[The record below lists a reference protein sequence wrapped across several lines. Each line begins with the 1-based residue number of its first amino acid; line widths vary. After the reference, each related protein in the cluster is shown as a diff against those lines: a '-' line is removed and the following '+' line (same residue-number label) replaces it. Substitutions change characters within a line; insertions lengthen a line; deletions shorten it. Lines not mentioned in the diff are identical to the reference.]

1 LTATKNTLHTYIV
14 SIPNP
19 ERAGKMTN
27 HKKPSKEELEQSL
40 KENIKD
46 AEDLEK
52 APIEE
57 EEPEVPETPEEPK
70 IVIPQE
76 PEEEEETPEPE
87 GEEEVEVEE
96 KAPEPVKEEPKEP
109 DLEKKLSASAKE
121 NQKIYAKNRVLN
133 KAIVEADQ
141 MAEPTE
147 EELMAEFPDWDV
159 MSDTERKLAK
169 KSVVSDRWTNKIKE
183 ASNQVAKIEK
193 WTESVDT
200 FADDPQTLIDN
211 PELEGKAEAFKE
223 FANREANN
231 SVPFNILIGAFL
243 HEQSKVVKHEGK
255 MFEVAGGGPIDK
267 GKPNTGKLTLEEGR
281 KLRESNYDEWK
292 KLLKAG
298 KIESEI

>member
-27 HKKPSKEELEQSL
+27 HKKPTKEELEQSL
-40 KENIKD
+40 EENIKD
-46 AEDLEK
+46 AEDLK
-52 APIEE
+52 DKPIVDEPGEEPEIPE
-57 EEPEVPETPEEPK
+57 EEPKV
-70 IVIPQE
+70 VIPQE
-76 PEEEEETPEPE
+76 PEEEETQPE
-87 GEEEVEVEE
+87 GEEEAEVEE
-96 KAPEPVKEEPKEP
+96 EEPEPVKEEPKP

-147 EELMAEFPDWDV
+147 EELMVEFPDWDV

-211 PELEGKAEAFKE
+211 PELEGKTDAFKE
-223 FANREANN
+223 FATREANN

-267 GKPNTGKLTLEEGR
+267 GKPNTGKLTIEEGR
-281 KLRESNYDEWK
+281 KLRETNYDKWK
-292 KLLKAG
+292 ELLIAG